1 MPFVV
6 SLYLTAGIRMKPN
19 PKGTFSFNNIV
30 ITAKPIIVVDVV
42 LLLDPSLIHRAE
54 SETISIR

>member
-6 SLYLTAGIRMKPN
+6 SLYLTAAWIRMKPK

-54 SETISIR
+54 TISIR